1 MERVPPT
8 VRYTP
13 HHVGGFMCAPFIG
26 LMVVNNPLIR
36 LVGWSYVHYYS
47 LLPHTS
53 AYYIHIYTYMC
64 VYIYI
69 YVYVHTCVCIYIY
82 IYIYMYIT
90 IHPSQFCWLDEQW
103 DDKLG
108 ALRYWIVAM
117 DNPHVQMI
125 CLLWSCMAARRHVGY
140 SRLAGNH
147 SLVIGFKLFSLTE
160 PRSIWIGI

>member
-69 YVYVHTCVCIYIY
+69 YVYVHTCVCVYIY
-82 IYIYMYIT
+82 VYHHTSQPILLARWAVGWQARCPPVLNRGNGQPPCADDMPPVIMHGCQEACWLFKISRE
-90 IHPSQFCWLDEQW
+90 SQFSH
-103 DDKLG
+103 
-108 ALRYWIVAM
+108 WI
-117 DNPHVQMI
+117 
-125 CLLWSCMAARRHVGY
+125 
-140 SRLAGNH
+140 
-147 SLVIGFKLFSLTE
+147 
-160 PRSIWIGI
+160 

>member
-1 MERVPPT
+1 MERVPPDSQ
-8 VRYTP
+8 VYTP
-13 HHVGGFMCAPFIG
+13 PCWRFHVCPFHRADGGQQ
-26 LMVVNNPLIR
+26 PLDKA
-36 LVGWSYVHYYS
+36 GWLKLCS
-47 LLPHTS
+47 LLLIIATHKC
-53 AYYIHIYTYMC
+53 ILYT
-64 VYIYI
+64 YIYI
-69 YVYVHTCVCIYIY
+69 YVYVRIYIYTYMYIRVCIYIC
-82 IYIYMYIT
+82 IT